1 MKTSFRSYFHY
12 CLSSVHYCEDR
23 FHIHNDLLLSVVMKD
38 ETAMIVRPQAS
49 TLDFGYV
56 SILRK
61 YVSSFFRICYVDTC
75 EETTLT
81 FTEVSFWTSR
91 SSSFSAASHVDKC
104 NKENSRRIKKT

>member
-1 MKTSFRSYFHY
+1 
-12 CLSSVHYCEDR
+12 
-23 FHIHNDLLLSVVMKD
+23 
-38 ETAMIVRPQAS
+38 MIVRPQAS

-91 SSSFSAASHVDKC
+91 FSSFSAASLVDNEIK
-104 NKENSRRIKKT
+104 NSRRIKKNLTPAVHVNRDLLISSFQSHKERLREL